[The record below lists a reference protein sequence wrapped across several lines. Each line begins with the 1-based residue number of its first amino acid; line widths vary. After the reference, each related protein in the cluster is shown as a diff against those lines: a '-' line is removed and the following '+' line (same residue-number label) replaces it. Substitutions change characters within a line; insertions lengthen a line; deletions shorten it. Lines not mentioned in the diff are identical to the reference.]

1 MGTYKCRQEGFL
13 KAWQINVAELMF
25 RGKNQEQIISEVFPE
40 AVTEGQ
46 RAGKRKQLRRL
57 RENEKFQAYYKSL
70 VTEWSVHNVGKALS
84 KLSEQIDSDKPWIAN
99 KAANDVL
106 IHSKQFMND
115 GDDKAV
121 VVKFEGGVNL
131 GTPDTE

>member
-57 RENEKFQAYYKSL
+57 RDNEKFQAYYKSL

-131 GTPDTE
+131 GTPDAE